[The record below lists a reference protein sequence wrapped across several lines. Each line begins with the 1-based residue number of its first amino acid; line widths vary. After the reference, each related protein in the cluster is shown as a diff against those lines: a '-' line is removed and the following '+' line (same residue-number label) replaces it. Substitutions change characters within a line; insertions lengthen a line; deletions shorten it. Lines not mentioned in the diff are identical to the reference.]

1 MFVSHSF
8 DQDVISF
15 KITME
20 RLEIALVQKV
30 HSLSDLD
37 CYVELVIKGPFG
49 PRNAIFIL
57 TTVLEEHL
65 CQRTLAC

>member
-1 MFVSHSF
+1 
-8 DQDVISF
+8 
-15 KITME
+15 ME